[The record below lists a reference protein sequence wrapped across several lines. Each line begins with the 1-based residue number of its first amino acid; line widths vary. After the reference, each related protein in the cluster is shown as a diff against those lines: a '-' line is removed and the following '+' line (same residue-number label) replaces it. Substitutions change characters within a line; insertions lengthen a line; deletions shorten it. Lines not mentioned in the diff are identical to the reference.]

1 MGVVLT
7 LKNMMIMKTVYTFIL
22 SCAAILAVAA
32 CNKEVQVEDTPQNNE
47 PVYETL
53 SVKVGAETK
62 VTLETNAA
70 KSAFESGDK
79 IAVWTGAGAFQS
91 CTVDG
96 EGKISVNISSGA
108 RSNYAVYYNGATIP
122 TFESSTLKLT
132 LPDTYNYDDVAGDKN
147 PVPMVAKNVSS
158 DPTDMTF
165 YAVGTLFR
173 VTVKAIPSDATGLV
187 FQFPGKKVNGTFT
200 VTNPG
205 TSTPSV
211 ATSAPGSGEDK
222 VTVTF
227 AAGTATEMT
236 LNIPL
241 PTGAYDD
248 VYITPVGGET
258 KVASARHIKAGGYTA
273 ARANGRTLTA
283 TLVSFS
289 VSSEKKV
296 IFAPGNLRATL
307 KTFAETTGGKV
318 STSSSW
324 KFTDNQYDY
333 ISTYETFSIGSN
345 FDHFGWVG
353 SGTTDPLVRESYGVF
368 SATDNVY
375 YGNTGASEVLYHDW
389 GALIIGSYAANTWRT
404 PTGGPEGEW
413 RYVIA
418 QRDGASSKRGNA
430 TVGGKHG
437 FIILPDSFTDPMKNN
452 GSEAFVPW
460 ASSNDYTANVYTTGG
475 DWEAMEAAGAI
486 FLPAAA
492 GRVGTNVTS
501 STPGKYGYYMS
512 STAYSADEKY
522 RLRFAFDEDGKA
534 SSLSSYSHGVRRDG
548 HSVRLVRDL

>member
-1 MGVVLT
+1 MKKIYTYLT
-7 LKNMMIMKTVYTFIL
+7 LLAGASLLIL
-22 SCAAILAVAA
+22 SSCTR
-32 CNKEVQVEDTPQNNE
+32 EVVPTGPEKDNTPAKVRTE
-47 PVYETL
+47 VVG
-53 SVKVGAETK
+53 VKTESDETK
-62 VTLETNAA
+62 VTLEGTTFAWQD
-70 KSAFESGDK
+70 GDA
-79 IAVWTGAGAFQS
+79 IAVWTGTSNTSGSFQD
-91 CTVDG
+91 CTVL
-96 EGKISVNISSGA
+96 EGKITVTLAEGES
-108 RSNYAVYYNGATIP
+108 RKNYAVYPASVKDETYAGG
-122 TFESSTLKLT
+122 TLYVKLPASYAYT
-132 LPDTYNYDDVAGDKN
+132 DLLDTKT
-147 PVPMVAKNVSS
+147 PLPMVANNTGSS
-158 DPTDMTF
+158 LTF
-165 YAVGTLFR
+165 YNVAGLLR
-173 VTVKAIPSDATGLV
+173 ITVKAIPEDATGLV
-187 FQFPGKKVNGTFT
+187 FQFPGNKVNGTFE
-200 VTNPG
+200 VDNPG
-205 TSTPSV
+205 TSSSSIATTGTPD
-211 ATSAPGSGEDK
+211 SGEDK
-222 VTVTF
+222 ITVTF
-227 AAGTATEMT
+227 SANTATEMT

-273 ARANGRTLTA
+273 NRARGRQLTA

-289 VSSEKKV
+289 VSSKKKV

-460 ASSNDYTANVYTTGG
+460 ANSNDYTANVYTTGG

-492 GRVGTNVTS
+492 GRVGTNVTG

-548 HSVRLVRDL
+548 QSVRLVRDL